1 MAGRE
6 AQRRVRHA
14 GGRLRLRLRRAV
26 PPAPWHRTHRNRVLP
41 RRGTERHAFELGIL
55 ALQLFAATRPDIEI
69 HLYGERVGRLP
80 FPFVDHGVVS
90 VDDLNSIYN
99 RCFAALSLSMTNVS
113 LVPYEMLAAGCVPV
127 VNDAHHNRVVLD
139 NAFVHY
145 AEPTPPALTRALVDV
160 VERPEFERAVPDLA
174 RSVSGASWSDAGAS
188 VEATITP
195 GTLARERS
203 LRMTRV
209 GFRDRVLRAAGGKD
223 GSLAARMRRR
233 RFEHI
238 RALLS
243 TVPSPYTILD
253 VGGEPDYWQTVGVS
267 GTPGVEIVLLNLKP
281 VELQQRGMR
290 SLVGTATDMREF
302 ADSGVRGRLLELCDR
317 TRRRPRRPKEDGRG
331 SSTRRAAVL
340 RADTESLLPDRAP
353 FPLPVLRAPA
363 HLGSCVLA
371 ATSRARLVLTHQ
383 RQGRVVPCS
392 RGRSDY

>member
-1 MAGRE
+1 
-6 AQRRVRHA
+6 
-14 GGRLRLRLRRAV
+14 
-26 PPAPWHRTHRNRVLP
+26 
-41 RRGTERHAFELGIL
+41 
-55 ALQLFAATRPDIEI
+55 
-69 HLYGERVGRLP
+69 
-80 FPFVDHGVVS
+80 
-90 VDDLNSIYN
+90 
-99 RCFAALSLSMTNVS
+99 MTNVS

-145 AEPTPPALTRALVDV
+145 AGADPTCSRAALVDV

-188 VEATITP
+188 VETTISP

-203 LRMTRV
+203 LRMTHV

-238 RALLS
+238 RTLLS

-290 SLVGTATDMREF
+290 SLVGTTTDMREF
-302 ADSGVRGRLLELCDR
+302 ANSGVRGRLLELCDR

-331 SSTRRAAVL
+331 SSNT
-340 RADTESLLPDRAP
+340 S
-353 FPLPVLRAPA
+353 
-363 HLGSCVLA
+363 GSGITCRHRIASSRSSPISSSRSSRSCPSRFVRSCCDITHSVGTHA
-371 ATSRARLVLTHQ
+371 SATGTSRFVT
-383 RQGRVVPCS
+383 